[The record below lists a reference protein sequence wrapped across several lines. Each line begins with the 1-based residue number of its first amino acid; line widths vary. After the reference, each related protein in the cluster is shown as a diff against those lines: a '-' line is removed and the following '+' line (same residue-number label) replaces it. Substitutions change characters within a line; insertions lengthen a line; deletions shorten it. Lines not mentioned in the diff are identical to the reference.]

1 MNKMLDWQININI
14 SVMLVKSVLQQVS
27 CKQVLFTDLFQVVFG
42 KSWLILQSFSWKQPI
57 PSSNE
62 LVSCSPLTT
71 GGPGRA

>member
-57 PSSNE
+57 PSSKE